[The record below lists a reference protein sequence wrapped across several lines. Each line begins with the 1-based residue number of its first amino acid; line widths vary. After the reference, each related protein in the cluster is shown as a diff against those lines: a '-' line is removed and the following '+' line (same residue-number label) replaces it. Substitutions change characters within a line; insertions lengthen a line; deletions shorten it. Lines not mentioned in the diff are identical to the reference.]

1 VSTHGRRPGRTVLLL
16 TALAVLALAGW
27 GTALAATILAGVAV
41 TALVVARQ
49 RGTRR
54 ENRRLVA
61 ELQESQRTLQTLLRN
76 LPGMA
81 YRCRNAPDYPF
92 EFASDGCL
100 AVTGFAAADLAGTGG
115 ETPRVHYADL
125 IHHEDREQVWDAVQ
139 AAVEARHPFRVHY
152 RIHAAD
158 GGVREVWEQ
167 GRAVYDADGAV
178 TALEGFVMDVTE
190 QRRLESRLEHQA
202 FHDPLTGLA
211 NRALFRDRVVHA
223 LAAGGRDGTRP
234 AVIFLDLDDFKAV
247 DSLGHAAGDCLLAEV
262 AARLLNATRGCDTVA
277 RLGGDEFAVLVATIG
292 DATEADVVAERIVR
306 TLARPIT
313 IGGRE
318 VVARA
323 SLGVAV
329 ATPADTADELLRN
342 ADLAMYHAKG
352 RGKGTCAHFA
362 AEMYEAIHERVALE
376 GDLRQAIARD
386 EFGLAYQPIVDLATG
401 RVVGVEALAR
411 WVHPERGAV
420 SPARFVPVAEESGL
434 VLPLGRSVLA
444 AACRQAAAWHQDGA
458 DDLYVAVNISGRQ
471 LEDPRFVDDVAAAV
485 AGAGLD
491 PHALLLEITE
501 GVLMQDTAANLARL
515 AELKALGVRLAI
527 DDFGT
532 GYSSLAYL
540 QRFPVDVL
548 KIDKSFVDGVHDGG
562 SHEALART
570 IIALG
575 RTLSLSTVAEGVE
588 RAEQRAALLA
598 LGCTLGQGY
607 LFSRPLPAAEVG
619 ALLTSAVAR

>member
-1 VSTHGRRPGRTVLLL
+1 
-16 TALAVLALAGW
+16 
-27 GTALAATILAGVAV
+27 
-41 TALVVARQ
+41 
-49 RGTRR
+49 
-54 ENRRLVA
+54 
-61 ELQESQRTLQTLLRN
+61 
-76 LPGMA
+76 
-81 YRCRNAPDYPF
+81 
-92 EFASDGCL
+92 
-100 AVTGFAAADLAGTGG
+100 
-115 ETPRVHYADL
+115 
-125 IHHEDREQVWDAVQ
+125 
-139 AAVEARHPFRVHY
+139 
-152 RIHAAD
+152 
-158 GGVREVWEQ
+158 
-167 GRAVYDADGAV
+167 
-178 TALEGFVMDVTE
+178 
-190 QRRLESRLEHQA
+190 
-202 FHDPLTGLA
+202 
-211 NRALFRDRVVHA
+211 
-223 LAAGGRDGTRP
+223 
-234 AVIFLDLDDFKAV
+234 
-247 DSLGHAAGDCLLAEV
+247 
-262 AARLLNATRGCDTVA
+262 
-277 RLGGDEFAVLVATIG
+277 
-292 DATEADVVAERIVR
+292 
-306 TLARPIT
+306 
-313 IGGRE
+313 
-318 VVARA
+318 
-323 SLGVAV
+323 
-329 ATPADTADELLRN
+329 
-342 ADLAMYHAKG
+342 MYHAKG

-411 WVHPERGAV
+411 WDHPERGAV